1 MWYFSWILGLG
12 LALTFG
18 VLNAI
23 WYEILE
29 TQREVQQLQKLHKSV
44 PPVPP
49 AL

>member
-1 MWYFSWILGLG
+1 MWYFSWLLGLG

-29 TQREVQQLQKLHKSV
+29 GNTGAD
-44 PPVPP
+44 PPPLP
-49 AL
+49 AERTRHD

>member
-23 WYEILE
+23 WYEV
-29 TQREVQQLQKLHKSV
+29 TQA
-44 PPVPP
+44 PPPP
-49 AL
+49 RTSADGRDSRS

>member
-23 WYEILE
+23 WYEV
-29 TQREVQQLQKLHKSV
+29 TQA
-44 PPVPP
+44 PPPRP
-49 AL
+49 ESRS

>member
-23 WYEILE
+23 WYEV
-29 TQREVQQLQKLHKSV
+29 TQN
-44 PPVPP
+44 PPPRP
-49 AL
+49 SPSARPDSRP

>member
-1 MWYFSWILGLG
+1 
-12 LALTFG
+12 

-29 TQREVQQLQKLHKSV
+29 TQREDRKAQKTAS
-44 PPVPP
+44 PVPP

>member
-29 TQREVQQLQKLHKSV
+29 TQREQQIRQGKAKQ
-44 PPVPP
+44 
-49 AL
+49 